1 MKFIK
6 TLINN
11 NPIFVLMLGL
21 CSSLAVTNNLENAY
35 LMGISLTF
43 VLLCSNI
50 IICLIK
56 KHVSDNI
63 KIPVYIMII
72 GTFVTVLEI
81 LLSNYIKPLYQSLGI
96 YLSLIVVNC
105 IVLGRALEVASKQNI
120 KTTIKDSLTIGLGYT
135 ISLIIIAVIREILGN
150 GTLTLTSSIANM
162 LGYKKVVLEI
172 PIYKISIF
180 QTPAGAFLTLA
191 FLLCL
196 FNYVKEKIKWTF

>member
-1 MKFIK
+1 MKIIK
-6 TLINN
+6 NLINN

-21 CSSLAVTNNLENAY
+21 CSSLAVTTNLENAY

-43 VLLCSNI
+43 VLLCSNT

-72 GTFVTVLEI
+72 GTFVTILEI

-135 ISLIIIAVIREILGN
+135 ISLVIIAVIREILGN

-196 FNYVKEKIKWTF
+196 FNYVKEKIK

>member
-1 MKFIK
+1 MKIIK
-6 TLINN
+6 NLINN

-21 CSSLAVTNNLENAY
+21 CSSLAVTTNLENAY

-43 VLLCSNI
+43 VLLCGNT

-135 ISLIIIAVIREILGN
+135 ISLVIIAVIREILGN

>member
-1 MKFIK
+1 MKIIK
-6 TLINN
+6 NLINN

-21 CSSLAVTNNLENAY
+21 CSSLAVTTNLENAY

-43 VLLCSNI
+43 VLLCSNT

-135 ISLIIIAVIREILGN
+135 ISLVIIAVIREILGN

-196 FNYVKEKIKWTF
+196 FNYVKEKIK